1 MYIFSARALASYRRR
16 PLSSNVRPRTNTPL
30 LPVAPSGFHSVE
42 HPVRFSC
49 TAKTLA
55 ASAALTSVGVRGTRL
70 RTSTA
75 HDLAQ
80 FVVEPPHVGVA
91 GTGSVLVLAS
101 SRAIGRAIPMRC
113 ASGALAVSQG
123 AAQCAPPSCW
133 SGAAAAE
140 YGYRYCLL
148 LAWVAQTADPLFP
161 QRRER
166 GAGGTEAGPSAIKAS
181 VRRPQTRPNP
191 SFKPSPNGGPRRP
204 GRRYLVHFR
213 QPGPRVP
220 PSVPA

>member
-1 MYIFSARALASYRRR
+1 MTAS
-16 PLSSNVRPRTNTPL
+16 
-30 LPVAPSGFHSVE
+30 
-42 HPVRFSC
+42 
-49 TAKTLA
+49 
-55 ASAALTSVGVRGTRL
+55 ASAALTSVGVRGTHL

-80 FVVEPPHVGVA
+80 FVVEPPHVAVA
-91 GTGSVLVLAS
+91 GNGSVLVPPS
-101 SRAIGRAIPMRC
+101 SRAICRAIPMRC
-113 ASGALAVSQG
+113 ASEALAVSQG

-140 YGYRYCLL
+140 YGYRFCRL
-148 LAWVAQTADPLFP
+148 LAWVAQTANPLSL

-166 GAGGTEAGPSAIKAS
+166 GAGGNVAGPSAIGAS
-181 VRRPQTRPNP
+181 VRTPLTRPNP
-191 SFKPSPNGGPRRP
+191 SFKPSANGGPRRP

-220 PSVPA
+220 PSGSA